1 MILLLSDQHMDVS
14 KDCFVP
20 LHFPDSVDTCLV
32 PMISCNELSGPA
44 GYALAKPAREYL
56 WNLRLLH
63 RVSQLSE
70 AKAPAPAWWTPDH

>member
-1 MILLLSDQHMDVS
+1 MILLLSDQHMDGS
-14 KDCFVP
+14 KDCFVS

-56 WNLRLLH
+56 
-63 RVSQLSE
+63 
-70 AKAPAPAWWTPDH
+70 